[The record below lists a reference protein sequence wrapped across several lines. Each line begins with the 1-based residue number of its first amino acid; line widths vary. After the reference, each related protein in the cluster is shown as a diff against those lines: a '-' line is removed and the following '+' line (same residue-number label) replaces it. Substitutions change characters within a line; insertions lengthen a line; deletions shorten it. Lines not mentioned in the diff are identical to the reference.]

1 MARIE
6 YLRTELGLSR
16 GELLKLARE
25 QAQDGALVSVAQ
37 LRGFQLEALTI
48 MLERMLVERFE
59 QNLLTHEPMGV

>member
-25 QAQDGALVSVAQ
+25 QAQDGALVSVSQ
-37 LRGFQLEALTI
+37 LRGFQRELLIKALEAILI
-48 MLERMLVERFE
+48 ERFE
-59 QNLLTHEPMGV
+59 QNLLTRGAVEV